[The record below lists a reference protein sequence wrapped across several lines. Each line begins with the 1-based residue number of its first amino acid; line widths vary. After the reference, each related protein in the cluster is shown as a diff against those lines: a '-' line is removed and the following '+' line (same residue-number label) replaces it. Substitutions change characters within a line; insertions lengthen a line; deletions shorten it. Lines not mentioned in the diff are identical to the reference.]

1 MVHSNEYNSYYQ
13 SYIDHAVNSSIL
25 EGLSNNLKNVV
36 VFFKAIAEDKQEY
49 AYAKGKWTI
58 KDILLHLI
66 DTERVFAY
74 RALRISRNDKLPLQ
88 GFEQDDYVLN
98 GYANNRSMENLIN
111 EYIAVR
117 KSTIALYKS
126 FNTDALLQI
135 GEASGFPISVRALGY
150 IIAGHEN
157 HHVSVIKERY
167 L

>member
-1 MVHSNEYNSYYQ
+1 MINSNEYNSYYQ
-13 SYIDHAVNSSIL
+13 PYIDYATNSSIL
-25 EGLSNNLKNVV
+25 EGLSINLKDVV
-36 VFFKAIAEDKQEY
+36 AFFETISEEKQEY

-66 DTERVFAY
+66 DTERIFSY

-98 GYANNRSMENLIN
+98 GYANNRSMENLIK

-126 FNTDALLQI
+126 FNTDALLKI

-150 IIAGHEN
+150 IITGHEN
-157 HHVSVIKERY
+157 HHVSVIKKRY